1 MHKLNLVSAYQHLF
15 TNRFVYLLGKQIE
28 EKRWEYTYQQY
39 RRKYTISPTFGFSG
53 SNIVLEGDGKIILNG
68 SSYIRENSRII
79 SPLNSI
85 VTIGTNC
92 AIAGFVTISGSSR
105 VADQD
110 FSKTCIWKKETLRT
124 KDEPV
129 QIGDDCWIGTGVFI
143 NPGVSI
149 GNNAVVGAN
158 SVVSKNLPPH
168 SISAGVP
175 AKVIRFKSYLD
186 KQEMWELAKNY
197 WASLSSELK
206 EQLKQRYKICE
217 IIT

>member
-1 MHKLNLVSAYQHLF
+1 MNLGLALSNLF
-15 TNRFVYLLGKQIE
+15 TNRFVYLIGKQIE
-28 EKRWEYTYQQY
+28 DKRWGYIYQQY
-39 RRKYTISPTFGFSG
+39 RRKYNISPTFGFSG
-53 SNIVLEGDGKIILNG
+53 PNIVLEGDGKIILHG

-92 AIAGFVTISGSSR
+92 AIAGFVTISGTSR

-158 SVVSKNLPPH
+158 SVVTKNLPPH
-168 SISAGVP
+168 SISAGTP
-175 AKVIRFKSYLD
+175 EKVLRFKSYLSE
-186 KQEMWELAKNY
+186 QVMLELAKNY
-197 WASLSSELK
+197 WSSLSIKLK
-206 EQLKQRYKICE
+206 EQLKQQYKIRE
-217 IIT
+217 IPS